1 MKYDLYGGVKMSFA
15 DQFKRLVGKDDDYED
30 YEIENDDVVRTQR
43 NRRTN
48 TGGKKQMGTIL
59 FRELFEF
66 QHVVEICEAL
76 SEGSTVVCN
85 LQRCD
90 DKAIRRIIDF
100 LSGAAFILKG
110 SIKRTGDRIY
120 ICAPSTVQL
129 DGEYLDDLETAK
141 HQAGEFSSS
150 GMSTKA

>member
-1 MKYDLYGGVKMSFA
+1 MSLT
-15 DQFKRLVGKDDDYED
+15 DQLKRLVGKDEEFDDHEV
-30 YEIENDDVVRTQR
+30 EHEEVARAQR
-43 NRRTN
+43 SRRTT

-76 SEGSTVVCN
+76 SSGSTVVCN

-110 SIKRTGDRIY
+110 DIKRTGDRIY
-120 ICAPSTVQL
+120 ICAPSTVNL

-141 HQAGEFSSS
+141 HQAGEFSTSAMSS
-150 GMSTKA
+150 KA

>member
-1 MKYDLYGGVKMSFA
+1 MGIANQL
-15 DQFKRLVGKDDDYED
+15 KRIVSRDEEFED
-30 YEIENDDVVRTQR
+30 YELENEEMTRPQR
-43 NRRTN
+43 SSRRGS

-90 DKAIRRIIDF
+90 DTAIRRIIDF

-110 SIKRTGDRIY
+110 DIKRTGDRIY
-120 ICAPSTVQL
+120 ICAPSSVHL
-129 DGEYLDDLETAK
+129 DGEYLDDLDTAK
-141 HQAGEFSSS
+141 HQAGEFSAS
-150 GMSTKA
+150 GMSAKA

>member
-1 MKYDLYGGVKMSFA
+1 MGFT
-15 DQFKRLVGKDDDYED
+15 DQIKRIVGKDDDYED
-30 YEIENDDVVRTQR
+30 YEVENEDVIRAQR
-43 NRRTN
+43 GRRTN
-48 TGGKKQMGTIL
+48 TGGKKQMENIL

-76 SEGSTVVCN
+76 SAGSTVVCN

-110 SIKRTGDRIY
+110 DIKRTGDRIY
-120 ICAPSTVQL
+120 ICAPSSVHL
-129 DGEYLDDLETAK
+129 DGEYLDDLDAAK
-141 HQAGEFSSS
+141 HQAGEFSASGVSS
-150 GMSTKA
+150 KA